1 MSDTVIDLIRHGEPV
16 GGRRYRGHID
26 DPLSDRGWQ
35 QMWSAVENPGS
46 WDRIISSPLVRC
58 SAFARALAEKLGT
71 PYHEDKR
78 LMEVG
83 FGDWEGLTGEQLRL
97 RDPQILARFY
107 LDPARQRPQDA
118 ERLED
123 FQSRV
128 SAVFEDIHRAHA
140 GRRVLLVTHAGVIRA
155 VIAHVVRAPVSALYR
170 ISVPTASLARVRS
183 NAERPPTLAFYGR
196 RSL

>member
-1 MSDTVIDLIRHGEPV
+1 VSDTTIDLLRHGEPV

-26 DPLSDRGWQ
+26 DPLSERGWQ

-46 WDRIISSPLVRC
+46 WEQIISSPLIRC
-58 SAFARALAEKLGT
+58 SAFARALAEKLDL

-78 LMEVG
+78 LMEVR
-83 FGDWEGLTGEQLRL
+83 FGDWEGLTGDQLRL

-107 LDPARQRPQDA
+107 HDPVRQRPKDA

-123 FQSRV
+123 FQRRV
-128 SAVFEDIHRAHA
+128 SAVFEDIQRTYE
-140 GRRVLLVTHAGVIRA
+140 GRRVLVVTHAGVIRA
-155 VIAHVVRAPVSALYR
+155 VIAHVVQAPVSALYR
-170 ISVPTASLARVRS
+170 ISVPTASLARVHS
-183 NAERPPTLAFYGR
+183 NAERPPTLTFCGR

>member
-1 MSDTVIDLIRHGEPV
+1 MSETVIDLIRHGEPV

-46 WDRIISSPLVRC
+46 WERIISSPLARC
-58 SAFARALAEKLGT
+58 SAFAQTLAEKLDI
-71 PYHEDKR
+71 PYHEDER

-83 FGDWEGLTGEQLRL
+83 FGDWEGLTGDQLRL

-107 LDPARQRPQDA
+107 RDPVQQRPEGA

-128 SAVFEDIHRAHA
+128 SAVFEDIYSIHE

-155 VIAHVVRAPVSALYR
+155 VIAHVVQAPVSALYR
-170 ISVPTASLARVRS
+170 ISIPTASLARVSS
-183 NAERPPTLAFYGR
+183 NAERPPTLAFFGR